1 MIDAGLVRCFQF
13 RRFTERYFRVVM
25 DVAPGLDEEK
35 AAHRFAGA
43 FLMPADAL
51 WAEIGKHRT
60 SIGGSEL
67 RYLKL

>member
-1 MIDAGLVRCFQF
+1 
-13 RRFTERYFRVVM
+13 M